1 MKAHSTNNVDSEF
14 IYFLKGRKPF
24 FYKRKNFMKKLT
36 NILLVSLSLLAIV
49 GCSSTPSDDGKEEIS
64 IWWPSGNALK
74 KIMEEAIDSYKNE
87 NPNVSIKVVKKA
99 GLDVYDAYKLALNDN
114 KSRPDIT
121 ILDHVYVQ
129 TLAHENQLA
138 NLNDL
143 GVDEIKNL
151 YPENVYLANSYNNN
165 IYGLP
170 LSANTVTLM
179 YNKNILKEA
188 GYVDENGEA
197 KAPKTY
203 QDLID
208 ACEKVKNNTNYTP
221 FAQPINDSFVA
232 MEFASY
238 VSRCGGKLVSDDYRN
253 VLLNSNEVKEAVN
266 KWVGLSKYASQ
277 NEFEE
282 GKFYTGKIAFI
293 EMGSWN
299 ISKVS
304 GTSSIFD
311 CGFTEMVSLEDGI
324 ENYSGLGLYSF
335 VVAEKSSHKQAAYDF
350 AKYLSTNKE
359 FQLEFAKEKSLFPVT
374 KEALADDYYINDKIN
389 KVFASQLEKV
399 TSRPGTPAWPLME
412 QQIVNMLY
420 SCVTASS
427 AESIENAINEAQ
439 IASQNETDRK
449 FK

>member
-1 MKAHSTNNVDSEF
+1 
-14 IYFLKGRKPF
+14 
-24 FYKRKNFMKKLT
+24 MKKLAKT
-36 NILLVSLSLLAIV
+36 LLVMLLLPVIA
-49 GCSSTPSDDGKEEIS
+49 GCKNSNGDGGKEEIS

-74 KIMEEAIDSYKNE
+74 KIIESSIETYEKE
-87 NPNVSIKVVKKA
+87 NPNVTIKVVKKA

-114 KSRPDIT
+114 KSRPDIA

-138 NLNDL
+138 ILNDY
-143 GVDEIKNL
+143 GAADIKSL
-151 YPENVYLANSYNNN
+151 YPENVYLANAYNNN
-165 IYGLP
+165 VYGLP

-179 YNKNILKEA
+179 YNKDILKEA
-188 GYVDENGEA
+188 GYVDANGEA

-203 QDLID
+203 DDLIE
-208 ACEKVKNNTNYTP
+208 ACQKVKANTSYTP

-238 VSRCGGKLVSDDYRN
+238 VSRCGGKLVSNDYKT
-253 VLLNSNEVKEAVN
+253 VLLNSNEVKDAVD
-266 KWVGLSKYASQ
+266 KWVALSKYASQ
-277 NEFEE
+277 NEYEE

-304 GTSSIFD
+304 GTSSIFN
-311 CGFTEMVSLEDGI
+311 CGFTEMVTLKNGV

-359 FQLEFAKEKSLFPVT
+359 FQLSFAKEKSLFPVT
-374 KEALADDYYINDKIN
+374 KEALADDYYTKDEIN
-389 KVFASQLEKV
+389 KVFAAQMEKV

-412 QQIVNMLY
+412 QQIVNMMY

-427 AESIENAINEAQ
+427 SESITKAIEDAQ
-439 IASQNETDRK
+439 TASQNETDRK
-449 FK
+449 FS